1 MKKIAILLLAALL
14 LVGLC
19 ACGNDPAP
27 ADTTPQTQPPEGYA
41 FIYKGVKLM
50 PGATFDAA
58 ALPDP
63 EYTYTAPNCALDGN
77 DTVYNYVDIEVAV
90 YDDGKSAVIQSVYII
105 NPNLTTP
112 EGLAL
117 GDELNKVKEIYGK
130 EYTVEGHQWQFAK
143 GNTIFGVL
151 TQDNFV
157 ASMEYRLAG

>member
-1 MKKIAILLLAALL
+1 MKKIAIILLAAFM

-19 ACGNDPAP
+19 ACGADNQP
-27 ADTTPQTQPPEGYA
+27 ADTAPITQKLEGYS
-41 FIYKGVKLM
+41 FIYKSVELM
-50 PGATFDAA
+50 PGAEFDAA
-58 ALPDP
+58 ALPEP

-90 YDDGKSAVIQSVYII
+90 YDDGEKAVIQSVYII

-117 GDELNKVKEIYGK
+117 GDDLSKVKSLYG
-130 EYTVEGHQWQFAK
+130 EDYTVEGAQWQFKK
-143 GNTIFGVL
+143 GNMYLGVL
-151 TQDNFV
+151 TQDDFV